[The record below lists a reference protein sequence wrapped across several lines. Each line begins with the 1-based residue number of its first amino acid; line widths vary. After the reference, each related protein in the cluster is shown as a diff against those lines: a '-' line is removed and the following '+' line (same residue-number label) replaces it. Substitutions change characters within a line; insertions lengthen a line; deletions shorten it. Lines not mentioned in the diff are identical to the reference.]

1 MNLVINGEDRTVD
14 GGRSATVEGLLAI
27 LDIEARRGVAVAVN
41 DEVVPR
47 SRWKDTS
54 LADGDRVEI
63 IRATQ
68 GG

>member
-1 MNLVINGEDRTVD
+1 MQLKINGELQNLSLTQPTVL
-14 GGRSATVEGLLAI
+14 GLVES
-27 LDIEARRGVAVAVN
+27 LDMASKRGVAIAVN

-47 SRWKDTS
+47 SRWSDHR
-54 LADGDRVEI
+54 LNENDRVEI